1 MTTRL
6 AAAFSILALL
16 LFLCAPARTA
26 RAAEDGS
33 DGQIATVAAIEGEAA
48 LVRGT
53 EPPAALAPDAP
64 LFLNDKIETGPG
76 AKLHILFVDDSE
88 LTLGENAQLTLDEY
102 VYDPDD
108 TSSSKGRLGLLRGA
122 FIFTSGLIEKTA
134 KPDVRLNVAYG
145 SIGLRGT
152 TVWGGETDSQ
162 YGVFVSD
169 GSVSVETRRGRVRL
183 ASGEGTDLGGPNAA
197 PSKPKAWGSPRI
209 GKALGTVSLKDPEKV
224 GARVQK
230 MKERH
235 RALFQKRKERHEQI
249 QKKIKEG
256 RNEQKDGQE
265 NRQEPQKPVRR
276 PDAKPADAR
285 PVMPRTPSFTP
296 PPPMRQ
302 R

>member
-16 LFLCAPARTA
+16 LFLCAPARTSG
-26 RAAEDGS
+26 AADDDG
-33 DGQIATVAAIEGEAA
+33 GQIATVATVEGEAA
-48 LVRGT
+48 LARGGNA
-53 EPPAALAPDAP
+53 PGALAADAP

-76 AKLHILFVDDSE
+76 AKVHILFVDDSE

-108 TSSSKGRLGLLRGA
+108 DASSKGRFGLLRGA

-183 ASGEGTDLGGPNAA
+183 ASGEGTDLGGANAA
-197 PSKPKAWGSPRI
+197 PSRPKAWGSPRI
-209 GKALGTVSLKDPEKV
+209 GKALGTVALKNREKV
-224 GARVQK
+224 GERVQK

-235 RALFQKRKERHEQI
+235 RVLFKKRKERREQI
-249 QKKIKEG
+249 REKIKEG
-256 RNEQKDGQE
+256 KNGEGKNGQDNGREQQ
-265 NRQEPQKPVRR
+265 RPVRR
-276 PDAKPADAR
+276 PDTRPADVR
-285 PVMPRTPSFTP
+285 PHAPRAPAFTP